1 MLSAVF
7 PFKKYG
13 DAFLLQVHLTSVMS
27 TVLKEKRI
35 YCKILKLLVLLTVV
49 YGCGMVVMVY
59 KVSTILQF

>member
-27 TVLKEKRI
+27 TVLKKKII
-35 YCKILKLLVLLTVV
+35 YCKICNFFVLLTVLS
-49 YGCGMVVMVY
+49 GCGMVVMVY